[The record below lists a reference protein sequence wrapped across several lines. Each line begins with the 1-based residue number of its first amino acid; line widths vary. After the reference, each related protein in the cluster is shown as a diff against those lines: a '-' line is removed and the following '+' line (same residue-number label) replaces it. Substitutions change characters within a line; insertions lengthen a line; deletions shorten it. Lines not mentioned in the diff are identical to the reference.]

1 MRELAQNAGQF
12 RRPVQRSAAAARSI
26 RTVSRRTAG
35 HRLAGAV
42 HRAVAASPRLVSR
55 PNATGSRRGTAAV
68 VAAMQATGVRRLVV
82 VSAAP
87 IATGPSP
94 GQPHPPRHDP
104 GDGFFMRHLGS
115 RLARTLFAAHDADLA
130 LTEDI
135 VRASGLDWTISR
147 PPQLTDEPLTGHYR
161 TAYGRNIR
169 GGTKVARADVAH
181 HMLRVLDEP
190 DSIGQTVGIARPGPR
205 R

>member
-1 MRELAQNAGQF
+1 MRELAQNAGRF

-35 HRLAGAV
+35 RRLAGAV

-115 RLARTLFAAHDADLA
+115 RLARTLFAAHNADLA